1 MSLLQSR
8 PLVRSARVSP
18 SITLVLAGLALI
30 ALRVLYLRS
39 YPFNSDEPQHLHVAW
54 AWTQGL
60 LPYRDVFDN
69 HGPLFGLLHAPLLQ
83 LVGARPDAL
92 MWMRLSM
99 LAWYLL
105 ALAATWRLARALY
118 GEGVA
123 RAATLLVA
131 LYPSFFLVSGQF
143 RTDNMWM
150 ALWLATL
157 AVALGGP
164 VRAWRSLAAGLLAGA
179 ALAVSQKT
187 LLLLGCASAA
197 AAVVWMARPRIAL
210 ADLARHAL
218 LFVAGLLAIPL
229 AFAAWFAAQGAWHA
243 AVYDLVLHNM
253 LPGLGHWRHQPWRPL
268 MFLPLALTVA
278 VPAWRMARGDGA
290 AAAARALLFLQAAL
304 YVISI
309 YTVWPLVTRQDLLP
323 ALPPLIVA
331 ATGYAAVRLRSASPA
346 VPAILVGTLA
356 ALELALLSS
365 HSPPWCNRLA
375 GHERE
380 VALVLNLTGPG
391 DYVMD
396 AKGDSIFRRRP
407 YYYVLET
414 ITERRL
420 ALGLL
425 PDTIADDLV
434 RTRTMVVV
442 DCRLPPRSR
451 AFVERNYLPVSGDV
465 RVAGLRLAPGV
476 SHRFVLAVPGVY
488 AAVDAQGVVA
498 AAVDGGAMSRRWA
511 LAAGTHTLTT
521 PAQGALAIV
530 WAPALDRGLQP
541 EAAWWSKP

>member
-1 MSLLQSR
+1 MAL
-8 PLVRSARVSP
+8 A
-18 SITLVLAGLALI
+18 LAGLALI

-69 HGPLFGLLHAPLLQ
+69 HGPLFGLLHAPWLW
-83 LVGARPDAL
+83 LVGTRADAL
-92 MWMRLSM
+92 MWMRLPM

-105 ALAATWRLARALY
+105 ALAATWHLARVLY

-123 RAATLLVA
+123 RAATLLAA

-143 RTDNMWM
+143 RTDDLWM
-150 ALWLATL
+150 ALWLAAL

-164 VRAWRSLAAGLLAGA
+164 VRAWRSFVAGVLAGA

-187 LLLLGCASAA
+187 LLLLGCATVA
-197 AAVVWMARPRIAL
+197 AAVAWIARPRL
-210 ADLARHAL
+210 DLATLVRHAAL
-218 LFVAGLLAIPL
+218 GVAGLLAIPL
-229 AFAAWFAAQGAWHA
+229 AFAAWFAAHGAWHA
-243 AVYDLVLHNM
+243 AVYCLVLHNM
-253 LPGLGHWRHQPWRPL
+253 LPGLGHWHHEAWRLAAFP
-268 MFLPLALTVA
+268 PLALVA
-278 VPAWRMARGDGA
+278 AAVAWRT
-290 AAAARALLFLQAAL
+290 ARARDHAASRRAALWLLVAL
-304 YVISI
+304 YVLSI
-309 YTVWPLVTRQDLLP
+309 YTWWPLITRQDLLP
-323 ALPPLIVA
+323 ALPPLILILV
-331 ATGYAAVRLRSASPA
+331 GYAAAWLRPASPA
-346 VPAILVGTLA
+346 VPAILAGVMA
-356 ALELALLSS
+356 ALELALLFAC
-365 HSPPWCNRLA
+365 SPPWRDRLA
-375 GHERE
+375 AHDRE
-380 VALVLNLTGPG
+380 VALVLNLTGPD

-396 AKGDSIFRRRP
+396 PKGDSIFRRRP
-407 YYYVLET
+407 YYYALET

-420 ALGLL
+420 ARGLL
-425 PDTIADDLV
+425 PDTIAGDLV

-465 RVAGLRLAPGV
+465 RVAGLRLAPGA

-488 AAVDAQGVVA
+488 AAVDAQGMVA
-498 AAVDGGAMSRRWA
+498 AAVDGGATSRRWA

-521 PAQGALAIV
+521 PARGALAIV
-530 WAPALDRGLQP
+530 WAPALDRGLRP